1 MSGTLL
7 SESRLSEGERL
18 AHLHFAMQQEVA
30 EMSPC
35 VEIASLDPLLR
46 SLLFT
51 DGTVTRAL
59 EAQTLSRVSVEVVEQ
74 STVLAPE
81 EVARH
86 LEAGQDAPCLRR
98 RVAMG
103 VPGAPPT
110 VWAESFILS
119 NRLPRGF
126 VELLDSTS
134 HGIGGSIELARLESR
149 RELLWFRLGAPPQ
162 WAHPTA
168 ADMAVT
174 RLYRI
179 VTEDRPALLIC
190 EAFAAERQLGTY
202 RRLETT
208 RVVGRADGGSFPPAS
223 E

>member
-7 SESRLSEGERL
+7 SESHLSEGERL
-18 AHLHFAMQQEVA
+18 AQLHFTMQHEVTG
-30 EMSPC
+30 ESPC

-59 EAQTLSRVSVEVVEQ
+59 EAQTLSRVAVDVVEQ
-74 STVLAPE
+74 STVAAPA
-81 EVARH
+81 EVARC
-86 LEAGQDAPCLRR
+86 LEASADTPCLRR

-103 VPGAPPT
+103 APGSPPT
-110 VWAESFILS
+110 VWAESYILAG
-119 NRLPRGF
+119 RLPRGF
-126 VELLDSTS
+126 VDLLDSTS

-149 RELLWFRLGAPPQ
+149 RELLWFRLGAPPH
-162 WAHPTA
+162 WALPTA
-168 ADMAVT
+168 VDMAVT

-190 EAFAAERQLGTY
+190 EAFAAERELGMY

-208 RVVGRADGGSFPPAS
+208 RVVGRADGGPFPPAS